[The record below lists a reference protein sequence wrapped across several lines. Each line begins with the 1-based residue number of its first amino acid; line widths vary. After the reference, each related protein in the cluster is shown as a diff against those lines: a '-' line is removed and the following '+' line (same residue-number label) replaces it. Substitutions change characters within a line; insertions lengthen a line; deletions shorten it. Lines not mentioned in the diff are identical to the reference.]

1 MAACEQHEGPAMPR
15 RHVTLLA
22 AFFSLVATP
31 LLAQEGEP
39 ATATIEPEIFLVT
52 GLAMNDALNIRASA
66 SATGM
71 TIARVPNGTQFR
83 NLGCE
88 MVSSYLWCK
97 IVALEDERLIG
108 WAPGRYLPGAVAND
122 GSRQAEDTVS
132 IKEKEAEIAAEG
144 LMGDV
149 TFDEP
154 GTAKKSKSPLAT
166 GAIASVGE
174 TEVPKSIRL
183 PGIIQ
188 RPYSADA
195 KGVVVSLPDGI
206 AMDPAAPAADAAPS
220 AGAEPE
226 QAAEPAA
233 EEAPQV
239 VAAAPEP
246 ATTARAFDATSE
258 IPCARYLG
266 QPMSMCRAGVV
277 RDAEGKASVTVDWP
291 DGGKRVIRFSEGRV
305 EGSDS
310 AQPLNVTR
318 EADLNM
324 IRIGKTERF
333 EIPDAL
339 PFGG

>member
-1 MAACEQHEGPAMPR
+1 
-15 RHVTLLA
+15 
-22 AFFSLVATP
+22 
-31 LLAQEGEP
+31 
-39 ATATIEPEIFLVT
+39 
-52 GLAMNDALNIRASA
+52 
-66 SATGM
+66 
-71 TIARVPNGTQFR
+71 
-83 NLGCE
+83 
-88 MVSSYLWCK
+88 
-97 IVALEDERLIG
+97 
-108 WAPGRYLPGAVAND
+108 
-122 GSRQAEDTVS
+122 
-132 IKEKEAEIAAEG
+132 
-144 LMGDV
+144 MGDV

-154 GTAKKSKSPLAT
+154 GAAKKSKSPLAT

-195 KGVVVSLPDGI
+195 KGVVVSLPDAI
-206 AMDPAAPAADAAPS
+206 AVDPTAPVAEAAPAADAAP
-220 AGAEPE
+220 
-226 QAAEPAA
+226 AAEPAQA
-233 EEAPQV
+233 AKAVEEAPQV

-246 ATTARAFDATSE
+246 AAPAAKAFDATSE

-277 RDAEGKASVTVDWP
+277 REAGGKASVTVDWP

-305 EGSDS
+305 DGSDS